1 MYNNN
6 KQKKLDIIRKKQRQI
21 KITMQYFSELDLM
34 INHKRQI
41 LLRKK
46 Q

>member
-21 KITMQYFSELDLM
+21 KIAMQYFSELDLM
-34 INHKRQI
+34 INNKRQI
-41 LLRKK
+41 LFGKK

>member
-21 KITMQYFSELDLM
+21 KIAMQYFSEWDL
-34 INHKRQI
+34 ITNNKRQI
-41 LLRKK
+41 LLRR
-46 Q
+46 